1 MSRVKGGD
9 LEIGLLKRPEG
20 VDEGA
25 VVSIFRVPPELA
37 GMRLDLFL
45 HGELKRSSRTRAQFI
60 IRNSAFN
67 EQGKR
72 MKPSERLKAEQHV
85 FLWRPPWD
93 ETAVPT
99 ELPTIYEDD
108 DLLVVSKPALL
119 PVHPTARY
127 HKNTVIVILKTAR
140 PNEWLSL
147 GHRLDRETSGL
158 LMVTKNPECDRRLKK
173 MLEERNDI
181 TKVYLAIIHGTPWPV
196 GHVFRCEK
204 PLAFDTESK
213 LGVKVMVS
221 DAPDAWSAGTI
232 FEVLETTAPS
242 SPKAYSKILCT
253 LETGRQ
259 HQIRVHLASY
269 GAPIVGDKLYGSD
282 DMLFARGADGELTL
296 EDELLL
302 ELPRHALH
310 AHRLELPHPMTG
322 EPLTLVAP
330 LPQDLADFWAEKA
343 GP

>member
-1 MSRVKGGD
+1 
-9 LEIGLLKRPEG
+9 
-20 VDEGA
+20 
-25 VVSIFRVPPELA
+25 FRVPPELA

-60 IRNSAFN
+60 IRNSAFD
-67 EQGKR
+67 ERGQR
-72 MKPSERLKAEQHV
+72 MKPSDRLKAEQHV

-99 ELPTIYEDD
+99 DLPTIYEDD
-108 DLLVVSKPALL
+108 DLLVVDKPALL

-127 HKNTVIVILKTAR
+127 HKNTVIVILKSMR

-158 LMVTKNPECDRRLKK
+158 LMITKNPECDRRLKK
-173 MLEERNDI
+173 MLEARGQIEK
-181 TKVYLAIIHGTPWPV
+181 TYLALTHGAPWPK
-196 GHVFRCEK
+196 GHRFRCDK
-204 PLAFDTESK
+204 SLAFDTDSK
-213 LGVKVMVS
+213 LGVKVKVS
-221 DAPDAWSAGTI
+221 DAPDAWVSGTI
-232 FEVLETTAPS
+232 FEVQDVTAEREGQ
-242 SPKAYSKILCT
+242 ARYSKVLCT

-269 GAPIVGDKLYGSD
+269 EAPIVGDKLYGAD
-282 DMLFARGADGELTL
+282 DMLFARGADGELTV

-310 AHRLELPHPMTG
+310 AHKLELPHPMTG
-322 EPLTLVAP
+322 KPLTLIAP
-330 LPQDLADFWAEKA
+330 MPADLAEFWAKKA
-343 GP
+343 D